1 MPAQRVGVGGGV
13 EEMKISLPKKP
24 FVALPW
30 SIQLEVVEGC
40 NYSCWF
46 CGIHSVRSKDT
57 PGTGWADYREMP
69 VELVRAMFKETQRW
83 LPGGVRVE
91 LDNHGE
97 PTLHKN
103 FAGIIAAIRLDPN
116 AHIQLQTNGSQIEDW
131 KTFRSSADEWF
142 AKGLNLLAIN
152 AYKRW
157 WGKPHERHKTR
168 YEMFMAYAKQYAK
181 DKDIRVTDHYYDN
194 PDHLSIYRRYP
205 TNRQQIFV
213 LDDLGEVNTKKRAE
227 TGRPVSKDINNEA
240 GNSPEKPLQNLLGQ
254 EPITE
259 PLKKKCTRPFRELN
273 MGYNGVVPVCCYDW
287 STQLPVG
294 KFPNQSL
301 QQIWESVQMNAIREL
316 LFRKNRNMTP
326 CSVCSYNGGWRQGL
340 IKPPGAEYAKD
351 SDEKLQLMVAEHL
364 KTMRQYVF
372 AGNGNSLK
380 PEPVEVAGQVIP
392 LASLK
397 VKARHG

>member
-1 MPAQRVGVGGGV
+1 
-13 EEMKISLPKKP
+13 MKIRLPKP
-24 FVALPW
+24 GASESSRLVVAKPW

-57 PGTGWADYREMP
+57 PGTGWEDYREMP
-69 VELVRAMFKETQRW
+69 VEMVAEMFKETRRW
-83 LPGGVRVE
+83 LKGVRVE

-103 FAGIIAAIRLDPN
+103 FPGIIKAITNDKR
-116 AHIQLQTNGSQIEDW
+116 AHIQLQTNGSQIEEW
-131 KTFRSSADEWF
+131 KVFKELVDLWF

-157 WGKPHERHKTR
+157 WGKPNPEYKNR
-168 YEMFMAYAKQYAK
+168 YEMFMAYAKRYAK
-181 DKDIRVTDHYYDN
+181 TANIDRVVDHYYDN

-205 TNRQQIFV
+205 MKMRQIFV
-213 LDDLGEVNTKKRAE
+213 LDDLGEVNVKKREE

-240 GNSPEKPLQNLLGQ
+240 GNTMAKPLQNLLGQ
-254 EPITE
+254 EPIEE
-259 PLKKKCTRPFRELN
+259 PLEKKCTRPFRELN

-287 STQLPVG
+287 STQIPIG

-301 QQIWESVQMNAIREL
+301 QQIWESVQLNAIREL

-326 CSVCSYNGGWRQGL
+326 CSVCSYAGGWRQGL
-340 IKPPGAEYAKD
+340 IKAPGMPE
-351 SDEKLQLMVAEHL
+351 SDEALQKIVEEH
-364 KTMRQYVF
+364 MRSMRGYVF
-372 AGNGNSLK
+372 AGDGAKLK
-380 PEPVEVAGQVIP
+380 PAPVQIGETVIP
-392 LASLK
+392 LASLRIK
-397 VKARHG
+397 RR